1 MRSTLDE
8 SMLPNFECCMNVWD
22 TQYNHCSI
30 PENNVPNYTI
40 SLSGHTPQYGREQSD
55 FMYRLKLY
63 IKNRNI
69 GSFKQPML
77 GKREVDLYRLFRE
90 VTAHGGC
97 ENVVKKE
104 GTWSRIY
111 RGMDN
116 YSPTETSASYRLK
129 KMCVMVVEVT
139 HSYTKYLL
147 DYEKEMFNFRCC
159 SASHL
164 ADYTLPSRVECK
176 QPTPTTPITPLSYS
190 RSPSVP
196 GSTPSSAWQTQKRV
210 GYSMTPPPSLANP
223 GYYNYYPQMGAQMPQ
238 MAGQMPPQMGAQMT
252 GQMAPQMAG
261 QMNGQMTSQM
271 TGQMTSQMTGQMP
284 RQSPYPLP
292 VPQSPM
298 SPMPGPLS
306 PMPGQLSPM
315 PSQLTQPMPYSPM
328 PSMQPMPYDVRNCVP
343 VNAPGYDPS
352 QDGSKRYCSAGN
364 TAPTAGQ
371 GNPDAAAQDE
381 GLTALLNFRR
391 SVSPVPPSNES
402 G

>member
-129 KMCVMVVEVT
+129 KMYVMVMEVT
-139 HSYTKYLL
+139 YSYTKYLL
-147 DYEKEMFNFRCC
+147 DYEKEMFNFRCL

-238 MAGQMPPQMGAQMT
+238 MGAQVPGQMGTQMGT
-252 GQMAPQMAG
+252 QMAPQM
-261 QMNGQMTSQM
+261 N
-271 TGQMTSQMTGQMP
+271 GQMP

-315 PSQLTQPMPYSPM
+315 PGQLAQPMPYSPI
-328 PSMQPMPYDVRNCVP
+328 PAMQPMPYDVRNCVP

-364 TAPTAGQ
+364 SAPTAGQ
-371 GNPDAAAQDE
+371 GNADAATQDE